1 MYKVFVNDIPL
12 ILSTEKD
19 IGNQYTSIPI
29 KTAKIKRIIKKV
41 SKGELFYVNLYH
53 ENEEQLLKTLK
64 KKLKT
69 IVAGGGLVYNQKGEI
84 LFIKR
89 NGRWDLPKGKAE
101 DGESIEETSIREVEE
116 ETQVEGLEIIKLLQ
130 VTYHILKRNGEYKLK
145 ETHWFEM
152 KTSYEGDL
160 VPQKEEGIKKAKWK
174 NFEKSQ
180 KALQKSYENI
190 KLLFPKEYLIQHP
203 KNRIK

>member
-12 ILSTEKD
+12 ILSTERE
-19 IGNQYTSIPI
+19 IGSQYTSIPI
-29 KTAKIKRIIKKV
+29 KKAKIKRIIKKV

-53 ENEEQLLKTLK
+53 EKEEKLLKILK

-69 IVAGGGLVYNQKGEI
+69 IVAGGGMVYNQKGEI

-101 DGESIEETSIREVEE
+101 KKETIEETSIREVEE
-116 ETQVEGLEIIKLLQ
+116 ETMVEGLEITKFLQ
-130 VTYHILKRNGEYKLK
+130 TTYHILKRNGKYKLK

-152 KTSYEGDL
+152 KTSYEGEL
-160 VPQKEEGIKKAKWK
+160 IPQEKEGITKVKWK
-174 NFEKSQ
+174 DFEQSQ
-180 KALQKSYENI
+180 KALKKSYENI

-203 KNRIK
+203 KNRVV